1 MSVRRRAPLAL
12 LAAVLAAAAVTLGPV
27 PAGGSADPVG
37 SDQSAAG
44 PAGLLA
50 EARARATLRKM
61 TLPEKVG
68 QLFVTHVY
76 GADATTPD
84 ERNVAEYGVATPAE
98 VIQKYHLGGVI
109 YFAWSNPTNEPEQ
122 VAELSNGLQH
132 AAVDD
137 RPHIPLLV
145 STDQE
150 TGVIVRM
157 GPPATQFPGNMAVGA
172 GRSAAD
178 ARTSAAVTGAELKAM
193 GVNQNFGPVADVNVN
208 PLNPVIGVRSFS
220 SDPELAAD
228 LTAAAVR
235 GYERDARISATP
247 KHFPGHGDT
256 ETDSH
261 TGIPEIDHT
270 RAEWE
275 ELDAPPFEAAIDAGV
290 DSIMTAH
297 IVVPSLDPA
306 EDPATLSK
314 PIMTGIL
321 RQELGYDG
329 VVITDS
335 LGMAGV
341 RDKYGDDEVPLL
353 AIEAGVDQLLRPPEM
368 DLAYSSVLDAVR
380 NGRIS
385 EQRLDKSV
393 LRILT
398 LKFKKG
404 LFRNPYVNVGKVDDR
419 VGTPEHLAI
428 AEQITDRTVTAIK
441 NDADLLP
448 LSDEPRSVL
457 VTGYGQTA
465 TATLGAALAEHG
477 ATPTVASTGSQPT
490 DAAIADAVAKAQ
502 THDLT
507 VVLTM
512 KAWDVEAT
520 DPEARQQRLVHELVA
535 TGKPV
540 IVVAVYD
547 PYDIAHFTEA
557 PTFLSTYSF
566 NVVSMPSLAKVL
578 YGEVSPTGELPV
590 DIPRADDPSTVLY
603 PFGHGLTW

>member
-1 MSVRRRAPLAL
+1 MSLRRRLPLTA
-12 LAAVLAAAAVTLGPV
+12 LAAVLATAGLTLV
-27 PAGGSADPVG
+27 QPAGGAD
-37 SDQSAAG
+37 SAAESTR
-44 PAGLLA
+44 PAARPA
-50 EARARATLRKM
+50 EVTADAQARSALRGMTLR
-61 TLPEKVG
+61 EKVG

-84 ERNVAEYGVATPAE
+84 PRNVAEYGVATPAE

-109 YFAWSNPTNEPEQ
+109 YFAWSNPTNDPEQ
-122 VAELSNGLQH
+122 VGRLSNGLQH

-137 RPHIPLLV
+137 RPRIPLLV

-172 GRSAAD
+172 GRSERD
-178 ARTSAAVTGAELKAM
+178 ARTSAAITGAELKAM
-193 GVNQNFGPVADVNVN
+193 GVNQNLGPVADVNVN

-220 SDPELAAD
+220 SDPQMAAD
-228 LTAAAVR
+228 FTAAAVR

-256 ETDSH
+256 EVDSH

-297 IVVPSLDPA
+297 IVVPALDPA

-321 RQELGYDG
+321 REEMGYNG

-341 RDKYGDDEVPLL
+341 RDKYGDAEVPLL

-368 DLAYSSVLDAVR
+368 DLAYNSVLDAVQ

-385 EQRLDKSV
+385 ERRIDRSV
-393 LRILT
+393 LRILK
-398 LKFKKG
+398 LKYEKG
-404 LFRNPYVNVGKVDDR
+404 LFRNPYVNVDKIDDR
-419 VGTPEHLAI
+419 VGTPKHLAA
-428 AEQITDRTVTAIK
+428 AERITDKTVTVVK
-441 NDADLLP
+441 NEAGLLP

-465 TATLGAALAEHG
+465 TATLGAELTERG
-477 ATPTVASTGSQPT
+477 ATTTVASTGSQPS

-502 THDLT
+502 ANDVT

-512 KAWDVEAT
+512 KAWDTRVT
-520 DPEARQQRLVHELVA
+520 DPEARQQRLVHELLA

-547 PYDIAHFTEA
+547 PYDIAHVTEA
-557 PTFLSTYSF
+557 PTFVTTYSF
-566 NVVSMPSLAKVL
+566 NVVSLPSLAKLL
-578 YGEVSPTGELPV
+578 YGEISPAGRLPV
-590 DIPRADDPSTVLY
+590 DIPTADGSDILY